1 MNKGDKVQLTDGRIG
16 VFVQSVFGKKHGFR
30 YIIKGPGFD
39 YPAKEFEIAFVN
51 GVPFQQSGT
60 PTHFEPPQTKRFRV
74 ESDCHKQAYPSERA
88 AKEYMKRIRRNSS
101 RSHIPVRAYK
111 CSECGQF
118 HLTSLKREK

>member
-51 GVPFQQSGT
+51 GVPFVESGT
-60 PTHFEPPQTKRFRV
+60 PTHFEHHKPKGLVLKAIATNRRTPQNAPPKNT
-74 ESDCHKQAYPSERA
+74 
-88 AKEYMKRIRRNSS
+88 
-101 RSHIPVRAYK
+101 
-111 CSECGQF
+111 
-118 HLTSLKREK
+118 